1 MKKGSKRKNKKILI
15 LFAII
20 LTVGV
25 AFAALQKY
33 LQINGSASIDSR
45 FDIRI
50 MSIEKES
57 SSGGAYE
64 RTNPTFTDTSATF
77 NVGLI
82 KPGDTIKYK
91 IIVYNAGT
99 INAKLDDLNKIEEG
113 SSNIT
118 YTITG
123 IEKGDIVANG
133 TEKEI
138 FVEIT
143 YSGTSSEEVNKEL
156 TLQMLF
162 VQTSEKTTEQEE
174 IQAELEAYV
183 PSIEYSL
190 ESYDFEKDKIKVR
203 IAEDYGDGPG
213 MPMVLAE
220 ELYDGDNLISSNS
233 LSESVYLSLGP
244 IYNFKSRY
252 VYDYSGTIFKS
263 QFSEVD
269 EVFFSKNAVI
279 SGPYIAKVDNKTS
292 KAEIL
297 GYTGGRD
304 SVADIELSS
313 YVVGY
318 GALSSVNTPNIVKL
332 TNPTGDSI
340 EGKLKWASLKGVK
353 QIINLTGKSYNWGT
367 AIGYTGST
375 NCTFETGTCDG
386 VTITNVE

>member
-1 MKKGSKRKNKKILI
+1 MKKGKKKNKKILI
-15 LFAII
+15 LFAVI
-20 LTVGV
+20 LTIGV

-33 LQINGSASIDSR
+33 LQINGSASIDSK

-57 SSGGAYE
+57 STGGAYE
-64 RTNPTFTDTSATF
+64 KTRPTFTDTSATF

-82 KPGDTIKYK
+82 TPGDTIKYK
-91 IIVYNAGT
+91 VIVENRGT
-99 INAKLDDLNKIEEG
+99 INAKLDDLIKMEDG

-123 IEKGDIVANG
+123 IEKGNIVAMG
-133 TEKEI
+133 TLKEI
-138 FVEIT
+138 FVEIA

-162 VQTSEKTTEQEE
+162 VQTSEKTTEQEAT
-174 IQAELEAYV
+174 QAELEAYV
-183 PSIEYSL
+183 PSISYTL

-203 IAEDYGDGPG
+203 IGEDYGDGPG

-220 ELYDGDNLISSNS
+220 ELYDGDNLISSNA
-233 LSESVYLSLGP
+233 LSESVYLSLGS

-263 QFSEVD
+263 QFSEAD

-279 SGPYIAKVDNKTS
+279 SGPYIAIVHNKTG

-297 GYTGGRD
+297 GYIGAID
-304 SVADIELSS
+304 SVAEIELSS

-332 TNPTGDSI
+332 TNPTGESI
-340 EGKLKWASLKGVK
+340 EGKLKFGSLKGVTK
-353 QIINLTGKSYNWGT
+353 IINLTGKSYDWGI
-367 AIGYTGST
+367 AIGYMGSI
-375 NCTFETGTCDG
+375 NCTFETGTCYG